1 MSCIDALGLGGDTGL
16 TAGPGFVCSLSVA
29 SSPGPSS
36 DISNC
41 LGPGSVGVEDRDP
54 CGDDR
59 GRDERAGL
67 GARMIGT
74 VLGRTLSAKEPRLVG
89 ELLLLV
95 SEGNGGCN
103 TTQTCCCPPPGG
115 DEMLLLPCLRGV
127 GRSESGLSV
136 FSSLS
141 ARKKNNKHSVLC
153 LRNVSNRNWTF
164 NETKLPGTEPDD
176 LSTVKYGI
184 VPSTGTPGSSGAAGL
199 GSSAVTFSGSV
210 FT

>member
-36 DISNC
+36 DFSNC

-54 CGDDR
+54 WGDER

-103 TTQTCCCPPPGG
+103 TTQTCCFPPPGG

-127 GRSESGLSV
+127 GPSESGLSV

-141 ARKKNNKHSVLC
+141 ARKKNHNITSLPRKNLSMLLLHL
-153 LRNVSNRNWTF
+153 NWTR
-164 NETKLPGTEPDD
+164 
-176 LSTVKYGI
+176 
-184 VPSTGTPGSSGAAGL
+184 
-199 GSSAVTFSGSV
+199 VTAYLLVSRIPNCPNYSLFR
-210 FT
+210 TLLLD